1 MIPLTR
7 RIRTPQL
14 FLLILTL
21 HGVTRISG
29 SASSANHNGLV
40 KLPSLDDQRERIG
53 FVQKSLCDR
62 FVYVTKGQ
70 RISDF
75 HQWTQ
80 EQGGEAKIFSMHG
93 VDVNFEMD
101 ELQNMELEVNIVPLS
116 KTLNPNDPFLPDRL
130 NLNLAHTMDLKFN
143 TKCPKEADER
153 PPTTVQL
160 SFRAAKLSLHFAPV
174 LTTAWLAAV
183 SQKFR
188 RGVWYRWMA
197 SCLASSGAAFIKWG
211 QWAATRND
219 MFPLALCDA
228 LSELHNAAPE
238 HSWNFTQAQV
248 ECSLDIPAGSLL
260 EVFESFDV
268 EPLASGSIAQVGK
281 NVWIGSVAFSAHFPH
296 WKSFLFFLTL
306 CLPPISGTSGSS
318 SQWRGHC
325 SKSTTSSGSS
335 TDRYGF
341 SAHDIGGNGI

>member
-7 RIRTPQL
+7 RICTPQL
-14 FLLILTL
+14 LLLLLTL

-29 SASSANHNGLV
+29 SASSANGLA
-40 KLPSLDDQRERIG
+40 KIPSLDDKRERIS

-62 FVYVTKGQ
+62 FEYVTKGQ

-75 HQWTQ
+75 HEWTQ
-80 EQGGEAKIFSMHG
+80 AQGGEAKIFSMHG

-101 ELQNMELEVNIVPLS
+101 DVQNMDLEVTIVPLS
-116 KTLNPNDPFLPDRL
+116 KTQKSNDPFLPDRL
-130 NLNLAHTMDLKFN
+130 NLNLPHTMDLTFN
-143 TKCPKEADER
+143 AACPKEADDR
-153 PPTTVQL
+153 PPTAVQL

-174 LTTAWLAAV
+174 LTTAGLAAV

-238 HSWNFTQAQV
+238 HSWNFTKAQV

-268 EPLASGSIAQVGK
+268 EPLASGSIAQVGEHFGLE
-281 NVWIGSVAFSAHFPH
+281 VWHFRH
-296 WKSFLFFLTL
+296 
-306 CLPPISGTSGSS
+306 
-318 SQWRGHC
+318 
-325 SKSTTSSGSS
+325 
-335 TDRYGF
+335 
-341 SAHDIGGNGI
+341 